1 MSFVPR
7 QEWRKSE
14 FRLMG
19 DWYFGESVQSG
30 KMIVDADRLYKL
42 VNLPTPGQHTLRLEF
57 LDENVELCAF
67 TFV

>member
-1 MSFVPR
+1 
-7 QEWRKSE
+7 
-14 FRLMG
+14 MG